1 MRLELRLYF
10 SIRHLLAP
18 LQRDEL
24 LLQFLKIIYKAQS
37 DNFKSSIVRLKNLQK
52 LKADKIRYYLYY
64 VLPRYYPL
72 IWKWLLETVSER
84 LVSFYKKLY
93 LVVNS
98 I

>member
-10 SIRHLLAP
+10 SIQHLLAP

-52 LKADKIRYYLYY
+52 LKADMIRYYLYY
-64 VLPRYYPL
+64 VLPRY
-72 IWKWLLETVSER
+72 
-84 LVSFYKKLY
+84 
-93 LVVNS
+93 
-98 I
+98 